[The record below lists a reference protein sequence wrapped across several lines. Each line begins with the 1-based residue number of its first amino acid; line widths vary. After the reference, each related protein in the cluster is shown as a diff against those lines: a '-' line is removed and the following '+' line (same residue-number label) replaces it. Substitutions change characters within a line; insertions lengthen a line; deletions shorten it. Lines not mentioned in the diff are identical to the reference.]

1 MSEMPEKI
9 WVLFSE
15 SDGEYVYLSE
25 QEAKKTKKRWK
36 KEDKEWNVACD
47 LQGPFQYVLKK

>member
-1 MSEMPEKI
+1 MPEKI